1 MIFGSWRT
9 SFQKAYFFDIQLL
22 HSPKC
27 QHMKLSVNKRL
38 YHISDGHAHYK
49 LPLKIWKF
57 GSLLLIVTVVEK
69 ITTGY
74 HRFIKHTC
82 LLHLC

>member
-1 MIFGSWRT
+1 
-9 SFQKAYFFDIQLL
+9 
-22 HSPKC
+22 
-27 QHMKLSVNKRL
+27 MKLSVNKRL